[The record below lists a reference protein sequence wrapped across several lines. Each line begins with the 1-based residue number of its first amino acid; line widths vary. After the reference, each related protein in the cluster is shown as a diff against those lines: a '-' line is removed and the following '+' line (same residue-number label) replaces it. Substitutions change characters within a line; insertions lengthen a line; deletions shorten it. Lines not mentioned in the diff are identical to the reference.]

1 MQMAVN
7 YCDFYNSLISSLE
20 EQNTIFKNQLILNPV
35 ENIPDPKYLSCS
47 ASFLH
52 GIYNSDKLRSKSD
65 MLNTKIQFANRE
77 RIACDINEIYAAW
90 CDILNAS
97 AISMRF
103 FSGLHAHTTVFMAI
117 TDINDSALILPEKAG
132 GHMAT
137 KAILE
142 RLGLN
147 VYELEIDYATNRID
161 VFKSKELIEKVYP
174 KVIFIDRSEGTIY
187 EDFSWLSEYT
197 YIYKIFDASQYL
209 TNIIAGDYLSPFDMG
224 FDAILSTTHKNFPG
238 PQRALYCTKKKD
250 YMWDKLYS
258 KIGTYVSNMHPYAIY
273 SLGLMLENLEEY
285 KKLSHNMLSNTRL
298 LRKELK
304 NHGLPVYEQQQMSV
318 NERITHH
325 IWIPCTDK
333 LSAFELYKRWE
344 HCGFLTNYRLLP
356 YNLGYGIRMGLS
368 AATVSGLM
376 PEYIP
381 ELANLLAQAYYNE
394 EPYQK
399 LRCQAEE
406 FIHKIKERT
415 HVE

>member
-1 MQMAVN
+1 MAIN
-7 YCDFYNSLISSLE
+7 YSEFHNSLIASLE
-20 EQNTIFKNQLILNPV
+20 EQNTIFKDQLILNPV
-35 ENIPDPKYLSCS
+35 ENIPDPRYLSCS

-52 GIYNSDKLRSKSD
+52 GIYNSDKLRSESD

-77 RIACDINEIYAAW
+77 IIACDINKIYAAW

-117 TDINDSALILPEKAG
+117 TDINDSVLILPEKAG

-147 VYELEIDYATNRID
+147 VYELEIDYETKRID
-161 VFKSKELIEKVYP
+161 VSKSKELIAKIHP

-187 EDFSWLSEYT
+187 EDFSWLSDYT
-197 YIYKIFDASQYL
+197 DIYKIFDASQYL
-209 TNIIAGDYLSPFDMG
+209 TNIIADDYLSPFAMG

-238 PQRALYCTKKKD
+238 PQRALYCTREKD

-273 SLGLMLENLEEY
+273 SLGLMLENLESY
-285 KKLSHNMLSNTRL
+285 KNLSHNMLDNTRL
-298 LRKELK
+298 LRNELK
-304 NHGLPVYEQQQMSV
+304 NYGLPVFEQQPLSAT
-318 NERITHH
+318 ECITHH
-325 IWIPCTDK
+325 VWIPCTDK
-333 LSAFELYKRWE
+333 ISAFEVYKRWE
-344 HCGFLTNYRLLP
+344 YCGFLTNYRLLP

-368 AATVSGLM
+368 GATVSGLIS
-376 PEYIP
+376 EDIP
-381 ELANLLAQAYYNE
+381 ELANLLAQAYFDKGHKQE
-394 EPYQK
+394 LRYQSEK
-399 LRCQAEE
+399 L
-406 FIHKIKERT
+406 IHKIKERT